1 MKDEKLR
8 VELQDLVEEH
18 DWLLNGIA
26 DILSH
31 RYQGDGELSL
41 DHKRIIQ
48 EQLDAMILY
57 SDLLLIR
64 IQEGIF

>member
-26 DILSH
+26 DILSY
-31 RYQGDGELSL
+31 RYQDDGELSL